1 MDNSS
6 REKLTLSYHEVFVR
20 NPAGVVV
27 LDHLWT
33 RFAEQQPKQPLDSLH
48 LAFQAGQRSVLD
60 YIRLCRDRLEREQ
73 QAEGDDE

>member
-6 REKLTLSYHEVFVR
+6 REKLILSYHEVFVR
-20 NPAGVVV
+20 NPAGAAV
-27 LDHLWT
+27 LDHLWN
-33 RFAEQQPKQPLDSLH
+33 RFAEQQPKHPLDPLH

-73 QAEGDDE
+73 QTEGEEE